1 MLVFVIR
8 RILVSLPVVLGAMT
22 LIFLLVHAM
31 PGDPAAYVAGEN
43 APRAVVEELRR
54 QMGLDQPI
62 AVQYW
67 NYLAGLLRGELGRSV
82 ITKLPIAPQLAQA
95 FPNTIALTI
104 AAILWS
110 TLGGLLMGVLAAIN
124 RGGLVD
130 RVVMGIAAFGVSFPS
145 FSIALALMYVFAF
158 QLPIFPLGGRGPNFH
173 TWNGIRFL
181 ILPALALG
189 VDVLAQIARMARS
202 SVLEILGTD
211 YVRTATA
218 KGLSPWRVI
227 FKHALRPA
235 SLPIF
240 TVSGVT
246 ITKLLSGAVVIETVF
261 AWPGVGRMI
270 ANAIMIKDITM
281 IQGVMLIVV
290 LITIA
295 LNLLVDIGYGVL
307 DPRIRY

>member
-1 MLVFVIR
+1 MFKYIAKRFLIS
-8 RILVSLPVVLGAMT
+8 IPVVLGAMT
-22 LIFLLVHAM
+22 LIFLLVYAM

-43 APRAVVEELRR
+43 APAAVVEELRR

-62 AVQYW
+62 HIQYW
-67 NYLAGLLRGELGRSV
+67 RYLSGLFHGDLGESV

-110 TLGGLLMGVLAAIN
+110 TVGGVLMGIVAAVK

-130 RVVMGIAAFGVSFPS
+130 RAVMGVAAFGVSFPS
-145 FSIALALMYVFAF
+145 FSIALALLYVFAF
-158 QLPIFPLGGRGPNFH
+158 QLPVFPLGGKGPNFY
-173 TWNGIRFL
+173 TWEGIRYL
-181 ILPALALG
+181 VLPAIALG
-189 VDVLAQIARMARS
+189 FDVLAQIARMSRS
-202 SVLEILGTD
+202 SVLEVLGTD

-218 KGLSPWRVI
+218 KGLGRWRVI
-227 FKHALRPA
+227 LKHALRPA

-240 TVSGVT
+240 TISGIT
-246 ITKLLSGAVVIETVF
+246 IAKLLSGAVVIETVF

-281 IQGVMLIVV
+281 IQGVMLLVV
-290 LITIA
+290 VITIG
-295 LNLLVDIGYGVL
+295 LNLLVDIGYGQI